1 MLARAGDSAARGL
14 AVRPLTEGRCCS
26 QGSSRSGLLDRM
38 VVPTGG
44 GRGVQAYAMSDKDA
58 CAVLLVQVA
67 VDTSAASSMLA
78 CTMYM
83 QPVMRDE
90 NESTT
95 VLSRRARL
103 FSLIKHKV
111 EGLGYFSVRCGAS
124 SCTLGSGPRLAI
136 SHRRDH
142 LTEESRQRRRPA
154 ELFSDRREQHAADD
168 DHDYRLL
175 FCPPPPPAR
184 RAPSRSPSPP
194 PLAAATALAHQPAAR
209 SHRRPLARP
218 LCKTYR
224 SCPHCS
230 TAPHARS
237 RPRHV
242 ASTQALSILIPHH
255 DGSACKTGVAALPP
269 VCSLGTCGQTDVHP
283 QHSCTKDHGT
293 SSMAGTP
300 PVPLP
305 QQGMLMPPAVAA
317 IREDAAR
324 DGPHRT
330 HMERTISMDIR
341 EEREDL
347 KKAVEQSMNAML
359 ELDLENKVR
368 WVSPSWQDLTG
379 HPAGSL
385 VGKPISEALLD
396 NSTVF
401 ADCVEAIRKDD
412 SKSRII
418 RFNVRLPESFWTSQV
433 AAQQNEALE
442 SIQPLDGEAT
452 QSAHLEQRNEDN
464 KNTIELGVQTEVAVD
479 DASPPQDLL
488 DVKPLAVELEAQGM
502 LVYDRSTGEESHTM
516 WMIKPVVSR
525 EITIDLPD
533 VLVESLGIGAEILAN
548 YLTLL
553 ADVGVNDPGS
563 HPPPMPVLCR
573 LCERQITPWWFE
585 KHTELCSQEHHAE
598 MEVQM
603 AQEALNEQRGAIVK
617 VLDSLESQA
626 RARSNSSEEGS
637 PVPAVPAEY
646 KGLVIGSLSNPSSN
660 PSSGRASPAV
670 QSSSRS
676 RDSSSSGFGHSRA
689 RSFAVRRPLARIVE
703 LVMDL
708 CDTVM
713 EISTPAIKDSKNYA
727 LGEMRTLSPQSEG
740 RIQQV
745 LQWQSPSAQTLEN
758 ESGLAM
764 LCEDTSHLA
773 RAKVEAVFRHRQIL
787 EYSERI
793 RIEYDVLVQE
803 CIEAAMEKAARI
815 AAGELSDSSEDS
827 ENFQG
832 HGPFELDQPRAV
844 PAQSQEPASVFQSE
858 TSSMTSSYSRP
869 PQTSAMAMALRNTSD
884 PSLARRPSSAGSSRA
899 SSPHGGTMT
908 PKSHGT
914 QSVTEPYNFHKR
926 GSIALESDTG
936 AESDGSV
943 RSSLA
948 SGSYRRSDSPGAD
961 LSLSRIASQRSR
973 ERKRKS
979 LVLPSLAAS
988 SRHQSPAR
996 VAPGPSSPLRMSRP
1010 RMSSTADSV
1019 PSPITSPV
1027 LTTSEFTSPIIRAQH
1042 QHHRR
1047 QSSAAM
1053 SDALGRP
1060 SSPRLPGVSTLPQP
1074 RAVQTSIKDF
1084 EIIKPISKGAFG
1096 SVYLAKKKSTGDYY
1110 AIKVLKK
1117 GDMVAKNQV
1126 TNVKAE
1132 RAIMMWQGESDFVAK
1147 LYWTFSSKDYLYLVM
1162 EYLNGGD
1169 CASLIKVLGALPED
1183 WTVKYMAEVVL
1194 CVQHLHA
1201 RQIIHRD
1208 LKPDNLLIESKGHLK
1223 LTDFGLSR
1231 MGMIGRQKRVQNA
1244 KPGDAPPDLL
1254 KQGPFKRAPSV
1265 TSSRSTSFDFH
1276 AGNGSPGH
1284 TPALTPYP
1292 EMSQPSYF
1300 SLNREPSRE
1309 PSRRTSGQRSDS
1321 GDSEALS
1328 SMFRRFSVADG
1339 RSPIEEEAADEE
1351 AAESPDPYSLQPVP
1365 SHQSQRVETPPQ
1377 QATMPPPMMALFDPQ
1392 DSSRRFVGTPDY
1404 LAPETIDGS
1413 GQDEMSDWWSLGCI
1427 IFECLYGRPP
1437 FNAESPEEVFKNIL
1451 ARNIQWPEDEDED
1464 FASEE
1469 AKDLINK
1476 LICLDPKERLGSNK
1490 DDKYPSGGDEI
1501 KAHPWFSEINWDTL
1515 RDDEASFIP
1524 AAENPEDTE
1533 YFDARGATMQDF
1545 AAEFEDQTTSPSQT
1559 PGADYPDR
1567 PHDALSR
1574 VRTQVNAVKR
1584 NLMPLHIPP
1593 HVRDHRAR
1601 RLSEP
1606 TVTDDFGAFQFKN
1619 LPVLE
1624 KANKDVIQKLRA
1636 DAMQAQAKAASGGG
1650 VSSPAVT
1657 SPSPAPSLDS
1667 SPIAPGP
1674 LKRTLSSN
1682 KGRSQSPSLLNHA
1695 SASPSRASQPSSP
1708 LLLSFS
1714 AGQNHE
1720 RRKTSSGSSSY
1731 SHLQPNNTSLQ
1742 PGSFFEQQGPP
1753 RLPIAF
1759 KTSGTPSPIKVN
1771 KSGSSQ
1777 ISQELARQRQSS
1789 ASSPRQRSHTIGS
1802 QDGDLLPELMPSHHK
1817 RRSGVFNVSP
1827 SSSDNED
1834 SRQNA
1839 LLRVQRRRQSLRRSS
1854 QVSLGDGPSFRT
1866 LDVLVCEDHPVS
1878 RLVMERLLEK
1888 LRCRTITVT
1897 NGRDALRYA
1906 SSDIKY
1912 DIIMMEYKLPHING
1926 ADVARMIRDTKIAN
1940 SHTPIVAVT
1949 GYLKEL
1955 QAPHHFDALVE
1966 KPPTREK
1973 LEEVMGR
1980 LCQWKVAPEGW
1991 RPSQSHGQ
1999 TIPLSQLRPT
2009 PQSASLDACS
2019 PTSTNVSSTK
2029 DGSSGTTASTAWTTF
2044 SERENSIGSQSS
2056 IGSRVDSIP
2065 RIISRQ
2071 PTLEYTES
2079 DLERNFGGLGISNNK
2094 DGRDDVITAEPE
2106 EKASPSP
2113 PPPATLSHQMSA
2125 PAVLETAI
2133 EEPEDAE
2140 PRKQPSMESIE
2151 AKKRSLEKVRHESAA
2166 ESGDDEDEE
2175 LGHSSV
2181 SSSNVRYRSPARQRK
2196 EKRASRLGIEMM
2208 RTNSQGSVISNEDIA
2223 ALKES
2228 SARAAES
2235 GVEEAGTIKEE
2246 DHEHYHDIQFGTA
2259 SATEVER
2266 AGHLTPPVVFPQAP
2280 GHKSAIVIQEPPED
2294 ERKLATPKR
2303 EDDEEDRDITPRPA
2317 TLTPTSGGGSG
2328 EIDPDPTPRGASS
2341 PSKR

>member
-1 MLARAGDSAARGL
+1 MARREWWCVLRPWRPGVAGG
-14 AVRPLTEGRCCS
+14 CK
-26 QGSSRSGLLDRM
+26 
-38 VVPTGG
+38 
-44 GRGVQAYAMSDKDA
+44 SDKGA
-58 CAVLLVQVA
+58 CAPMGFVVHVA
-67 VDTSAASSMLA
+67 PVATDKLYMHAA
-78 CTMYM
+78 
-83 QPVMRDE
+83 MRDE
-90 NESTT
+90 KKDKQSHGIE
-95 VLSRRARL
+95 SRRTKRWARVVKL
-103 FSLIKHKV
+103 LV
-111 EGLGYFSVRCGAS
+111 TPR
-124 SCTLGSGPRLAI
+124 GSGRF
-136 SHRRDH
+136 H
-142 LTEESRQRRRPA
+142 LLRAPDGIPS
-154 ELFSDRREQHAADD
+154 
-168 DHDYRLL
+168 
-175 FCPPPPPAR
+175 PPPPALQHWRPAAKFIPHLTPDEESPCNSPHISQR
-184 RAPSRSPSPP
+184 RDPPCTSPP
-194 PLAAATALAHQPAAR
+194 ASTLLAPATATATAR
-209 SHRRPLARP
+209 SHCRSLNHP
-218 LCKTYR
+218 LCDKTT
-224 SCPHCS
+224 CS
-230 TAPHARS
+230 DQPRARS
-237 RPRHV
+237 RPRFS
-242 ASTQALSILIPHH
+242 ASSHEESSILIAHH
-255 DGSACKTGVAALPP
+255 DGSACTTGVAALPS
-269 VCSLGTCGQTDVHP
+269 VCSSGTCGQTDQNTP
-283 QHSCTKDHGT
+283 NSCTKDHGIQ
-293 SSMAGTP
+293 SMAGTP
-300 PVPLP
+300 PVP

-385 VGKPISEALLD
+385 VGKPISNVLLD
-396 NSTVF
+396 NPTVF

-418 RFNVRLPESFWTSQV
+418 RFNVKLPENFWNPQALANQDGDEEISQPM
-433 AAQQNEALE
+433 ADGATGSTNPE
-442 SIQPLDGEAT
+442 QPDDKDKG
-452 QSAHLEQRNEDN
+452 S
-464 KNTIELGVQTEVAVD
+464 IELGVQSESATED
-479 DASPPQDLL
+479 TSPPQERPL
-488 DVKPLAVELEAQGM
+488 DCKPLAVELEAQGM
-502 LVYDRSTGEESHTM
+502 LVYDRSTGAESHTM

-525 EITIDLPD
+525 EITIDLPA

-553 ADVGVNDPGS
+553 ADVGVHDPGN

-617 VLDSLESQA
+617 VLDSLETQA
-626 RARSNSSEEGS
+626 RARNTASEEGLPS
-637 PVPAVPAEY
+637 PAIPAEY
-646 KGLVIGSLSNPSSN
+646 KGMPIGAMSTPSSS

-676 RDSSSSGFGHSRA
+676 RDSSSNGFGHSRA

-713 EISTPAIKDSKNYA
+713 EISTPAIKDTKNFA
-727 LGEMRTLSPQSEG
+727 PGEMRTLSPQSEG

-793 RIEYDVLVQE
+793 RIEYDILVQE

-815 AAGELSDSSEDS
+815 AAGELSDSSDDS
-827 ENFQG
+827 DNFQG
-832 HGPFELDQPRAV
+832 RGPFELDQPRAI
-844 PAQSQEPASVFQSE
+844 ASGQELLPVFQSE
-858 TSSMTSSYSRP
+858 PSSMASSFSRP

-884 PSLARRPSSAGSSRA
+884 HSLARRPSSAGSSRA
-899 SSPHGGTMT
+899 SSPKAGALT

-914 QSVTEPYNFHKR
+914 QSISEHYNFHQR

-948 SGSYRRSDSPGAD
+948 SSSYRRSDSPGAD
-961 LSLSRIASQRSR
+961 LTLSRIASQRSR

-979 LVLPSLAAS
+979 LVLPSLIAS

-996 VAPGPSSPLRMSRP
+996 VPPGPSSPLRMSRP

-1027 LTTSEFTSPIIRAQH
+1027 LTTSEFTSPVIRAQH
-1042 QHHRR
+1042 HHHRR

-1060 SSPRLPGVSTLPQP
+1060 ASPRLPGVSTLPQP

-1201 RQIIHRD
+1201 RQIVHRD

-1276 AGNGSPGH
+1276 AGNSSPGH
-1284 TPALTPYP
+1284 TPSLTPYP

-1351 AAESPDPYSLQPVP
+1351 AAESPDPYGLQPVP

-1377 QATMPPPMMALFDPQ
+1377 HPAMPPPMMALFDPE

-1437 FNAESPEEVFKNIL
+1437 FNAETPEEVFKNIL

-1501 KAHPWFSEINWDTL
+1501 KAHPWFSEINWETL

-1574 VRTQVNAVKR
+1574 VRNQVNAAVKR

-1636 DAMQAQAKAASGGG
+1636 DAMQAQAK
-1650 VSSPAVT
+1650 T
-1657 SPSPAPSLDS
+1657 SPSAGVLSPALISPSPPSMDS

-1695 SASPSRASQPSSP
+1695 HASASPSRASQPSSP

-1714 AGQNHE
+1714 AGQNNE
-1720 RRKTSSGSSSY
+1720 RRKTSSGSSSH
-1731 SHLQPNNTSLQ
+1731 SHLQPNISLQ
-1742 PGSFFEQQGPP
+1742 PGSFFEQGPP

-1759 KTSGTPSPIKVN
+1759 KASGTPSPIKVN

-1777 ISQELARQRQSS
+1777 ISQELARQRQTSV
-1789 ASSPRQRSHTIGS
+1789 SSPRQRSHTIGS

-1817 RRSGVFNVSP
+1817 RRSGVFNISP

-1906 SSDIKY
+1906 SGDIKY

-1955 QAPHHFDALVE
+1955 QAPHNFDALVE

-1980 LCQWKVAPEGW
+1980 LCQWKAAPEGW
-1991 RPSQSHGQ
+1991 RPSHSHGQ
-1999 TIPLSQLRPT
+1999 TIPLSQLRPA
-2009 PQSASLDACS
+2009 PQYVSLDACS

-2029 DGSSGTTASTAWTTF
+2029 DGSSGTTGSTAWMTL

-2071 PTLEYTES
+2071 PTLEYNES
-2079 DLERNFGGLGISNNK
+2079 DLERNFGGLGISSNSGK
-2094 DGRDDVITAEPE
+2094 DNTTSAEPE

-2113 PPPATLSHQMSA
+2113 PPPATLSHQVSA
-2125 PAVLETAI
+2125 PAAMETPLEV
-2133 EEPEDAE
+2133 PEDAG

-2175 LGHSSV
+2175 LGHSSH

-2228 SARAAES
+2228 SAKAAES

-2246 DHEHYHDIQFGTA
+2246 EHEQDHDIEFGTA

-2266 AGHLTPPVVFPQAP
+2266 SGHLTPPVMFPQAP
-2280 GHKSAIVIQEPPED
+2280 GHKTAILVHQQPEA
-2294 ERKLATPKR
+2294 EHRLATPKR
-2303 EDDEEDRDITPRPA
+2303 DDDEGEEDRDITPRPA
-2317 TLTPTSGGGSG
+2317 TLTTTSGGSG
-2328 EIDPDPTPRGASS
+2328 GELDPDPTPRGASS
-2341 PSKR
+2341 PSRQ

>member
-1 MLARAGDSAARGL
+1 
-14 AVRPLTEGRCCS
+14 
-26 QGSSRSGLLDRM
+26 
-38 VVPTGG
+38 
-44 GRGVQAYAMSDKDA
+44 
-58 CAVLLVQVA
+58 
-67 VDTSAASSMLA
+67 
-78 CTMYM
+78 
-83 QPVMRDE
+83 MRDE
-90 NESTT
+90 NKSTFKSRRWAR
-95 VLSRRARL
+95 LSRKLA
-103 FSLIKHKV
+103 
-111 EGLGYFSVRCGAS
+111 EGL
-124 SCTLGSGPRLAI
+124 LAI
-136 SHRRDH
+136 IIYPATSTPPCSSSGGRPASESDH
-142 LTEESRQRRRPA
+142 LTASSLQQKQQWRRHLAA
-154 ELFSDRREQHAADD
+154 EFSDHDADD
-168 DHDYRLL
+168 ESNCYSLHATSSTQEPTHASLG
-175 FCPPPPPAR
+175 FT
-184 RAPSRSPSPP
+184 
-194 PLAAATALAHQPAAR
+194 PLVAAIAR
-209 SHRRPLARP
+209 SHRGP
-218 LCKTYR
+218 LCKTHR
-224 SCPHCS
+224 SCPHC
-230 TAPHARS
+230 TAPHTRS
-237 RPRHV
+237 RPHHV
-242 ASTQALSILIPHH
+242 ASSQVLSILIPHH
-255 DGSACKTGVAALPP
+255 DGSACQTGVAALPS
-269 VCSLGTCGQTDVHP
+269 VCSFGTCGRTS
-283 QHSCTKDHGT
+283 QHQPDDSTKEHGT

-385 VGKPISEALLD
+385 VGKPISDALLD
-396 NSTVF
+396 NPTVF

-418 RFNVRLPESFWTSQV
+418 RFNVKLPENFWTPQAV
-433 AAQQNEALE
+433 ADQ
-442 SIQPLDGEAT
+442 DGVPERLQLLVDEAT
-452 QSAHLEQRNEDN
+452 DSVAVEQHSDEN
-464 KNTIELGVQTEVAVD
+464 KNSIELGVQSDFPAEDT
-479 DASPPQDLL
+479 SPAQDPEQ

-502 LVYDRSTGEESHTM
+502 LVYDRTTGEESHTM

-525 EITIDLPD
+525 EITIDLPA

-553 ADVGVNDPGS
+553 ADVGVNDPGN

-617 VLDSLESQA
+617 VLDSLETQA
-626 RARSNSSEEGS
+626 RARSNSSDDGS
-637 PVPAVPAEY
+637 STPAVPAEY
-646 KGLVIGSLSNPSSN
+646 KGLVIGPMSNPSSN

-670 QSSSRS
+670 QGSSRS
-676 RDSSSSGFGHSRA
+676 RDSSTSGFGHSRA

-713 EISTPAIKDSKNYA
+713 EISTPAIKDTKNFA
-727 LGEMRTLSPQSEG
+727 PGEMRTLSPQSEG

-758 ESGLAM
+758 ESGLSM
-764 LCEDTSHLA
+764 LCEDTSQLA

-815 AAGELSDSSEDS
+815 VAGELSDSSEDS

-832 HGPFELDQPRAV
+832 HGPFELDQPRAL
-844 PAQSQEPASVFQSE
+844 PSGQEPAPVFQSE
-858 TSSMTSSYSRP
+858 ASSMSSSLSRP

-884 PSLARRPSSAGSSRA
+884 PSLVRRPSSAGSSRA
-899 SSPHGGTMT
+899 SSPHAGAMT

-914 QSVTEPYNFHKR
+914 QSVTESYNFHKR
-926 GSIALESDTG
+926 GSIALESDNG

-948 SGSYRRSDSPGAD
+948 SSSYRRSDSPGAD

-988 SRHQSPAR
+988 SRHHSPAR
-996 VAPGPSSPLRMSRP
+996 VPPGPSSPLRMSRP
-1010 RMSSTADSV
+1010 RMSSTAADSM

-1110 AIKVLKK
+1110 AIKVLRKA
-1117 GDMVAKNQV
+1117 DMVAKNQV

-1201 RQIIHRD
+1201 RQIVHRD

-1231 MGMIGRQKRVQNA
+1231 MGMIGRQKRVLNA

-1276 AGNGSPGH
+1276 AGNGSPSH
-1284 TPALTPYP
+1284 TPSLTPYP
-1292 EMSQPSYF
+1292 DMSQPSYF

-1321 GDSEALS
+1321 GDSEALT

-1351 AAESPDPYSLQPVP
+1351 AAESPDPYGLQPVP
-1365 SHQSQRVETPPQ
+1365 SHQSQRVDTPPQ
-1377 QATMPPPMMALFDPQ
+1377 MAAMPPPMMALFDPQ

-1437 FNAESPEEVFKNIL
+1437 FNAESPEQVFKNIL

-1476 LICLDPKERLGSNK
+1476 LLCLDPKERLGSNK

-1574 VRTQVNAVKR
+1574 VRNQVNAAVKR

-1636 DAMQAQAKAASGGG
+1636 DALQAQAKASTSTG
-1650 VSSPAVT
+1650 VLSPLVA
-1657 SPSPAPSLDS
+1657 SPSAAPSLDS

-1682 KGRSQSPSLLNHA
+1682 KGRSQSPSLLSHA

-1720 RRKTSSGSSSY
+1720 RRKTSSGSSSQ
-1731 SHLQPNNTSLQ
+1731 SALQNNTSLQ
-1742 PGSFFEQQGPP
+1742 PGSFFEQGPP

-1759 KTSGTPSPIKVN
+1759 KASGTPSPIKVN

-1777 ISQELARQRQSS
+1777 ISQELARQRQTS

-1991 RPSQSHGQ
+1991 RPAQSHSQ

-2009 PQSASLDACS
+2009 TTQSASLDACS
-2019 PTSTNVSSTK
+2019 PTSTNVSSSK

-2044 SERENSIGSQSS
+2044 SERENSIGSVSS

-2071 PTLEYTES
+2071 PTLEYNES
-2079 DLERNFGGLGISNNK
+2079 DLERNFGGLGISGNN
-2094 DGRDDVITAEPE
+2094 GSNNTIRAEPE

-2125 PAVLETAI
+2125 PAVLETPV
-2133 EEPEDAE
+2133 EDPEDAE

-2151 AKKRSLEKVRHESAA
+2151 AKRRSLEKVRHESAA

-2175 LGHSSV
+2175 LGHSSH

-2246 DHEHYHDIQFGTA
+2246 EHEQDHEIQFGTA

-2266 AGHLTPPVVFPQAP
+2266 SGHLTPPVVFPKAP
-2280 GHKSAIVIQEPPED
+2280 GHKTAIVIQQQPED
-2294 ERKLATPKR
+2294 ERRLATPKR
-2303 EDDEEDRDITPRPA
+2303 DDEEDDEDRDITPRPA
-2317 TLTPTSGGGSG
+2317 TSTPTSGGSG
-2328 EIDPDPTPRGASS
+2328 GELDPDPTPRGANS
-2341 PSKR
+2341 PSRR

>member
-1 MLARAGDSAARGL
+1 
-14 AVRPLTEGRCCS
+14 
-26 QGSSRSGLLDRM
+26 
-38 VVPTGG
+38 
-44 GRGVQAYAMSDKDA
+44 
-58 CAVLLVQVA
+58 
-67 VDTSAASSMLA
+67 
-78 CTMYM
+78 
-83 QPVMRDE
+83 
-90 NESTT
+90 
-95 VLSRRARL
+95 
-103 FSLIKHKV
+103 
-111 EGLGYFSVRCGAS
+111 
-124 SCTLGSGPRLAI
+124 
-136 SHRRDH
+136 
-142 LTEESRQRRRPA
+142 
-154 ELFSDRREQHAADD
+154 
-168 DHDYRLL
+168 
-175 FCPPPPPAR
+175 
-184 RAPSRSPSPP
+184 
-194 PLAAATALAHQPAAR
+194 
-209 SHRRPLARP
+209 
-218 LCKTYR
+218 
-224 SCPHCS
+224 
-230 TAPHARS
+230 
-237 RPRHV
+237 
-242 ASTQALSILIPHH
+242 
-255 DGSACKTGVAALPP
+255 
-269 VCSLGTCGQTDVHP
+269 
-283 QHSCTKDHGT
+283 
-293 SSMAGTP
+293 MAGTP

-305 QQGMLMPPAVAA
+305 QQGMLMPPAVAQ

-396 NSTVF
+396 NPTVF

-418 RFNVRLPESFWTSQV
+418 RFNVKLPENFWTSQATADQDV
-433 AAQQNEALE
+433 PEIL
-442 SIQPLDGEAT
+442 QPLDNEAT
-452 QSAHLEQRNEDN
+452 GPIATEKHSDEN
-464 KNTIELGVQTEVAVD
+464 KSSIELGVQS
-479 DASPPQDLL
+479 ASPAEDTSPPHDPEQ

-502 LVYDRSTGEESHTM
+502 LVYDRTSGEESHTM

-525 EITIDLPD
+525 EITIDLPA

-553 ADVGVNDPGS
+553 ADVGVHDPGN

-617 VLDSLESQA
+617 VLDSLETQA
-626 RARSNSSEEGS
+626 RARSNSSDDGS
-637 PVPAVPAEY
+637 STPAVPAEY
-646 KGLVIGSLSNPSSN
+646 KGLVIGPMSNPSSN

-670 QSSSRS
+670 QGSSRS

-713 EISTPAIKDSKNYA
+713 EISTPAIKDTKNFA
-727 LGEMRTLSPQSEG
+727 PGEMRTLSPQSEG

-758 ESGLAM
+758 ESGLSM

-832 HGPFELDQPRAV
+832 HGPFELDQPRALA
-844 PAQSQEPASVFQSE
+844 PGQEPAPVLQSE
-858 TSSMTSSYSRP
+858 VSSMSSSLSRP

-884 PSLARRPSSAGSSRA
+884 TSLARRPSSAGSSRA
-899 SSPHGGTMT
+899 SSPHAGAMT

-914 QSVTEPYNFHKR
+914 HSVTEPYNFHKR
-926 GSIALESDTG
+926 GSIALESDNG
-936 AESDGSV
+936 AESDGSI

-996 VAPGPSSPLRMSRP
+996 VPPGPSSPLRMSRP
-1010 RMSSTADSV
+1010 RMSSTAADSL

-1201 RQIIHRD
+1201 RQIVHRD

-1231 MGMIGRQKRVQNA
+1231 MGMIGRQKRVLNA

-1284 TPALTPYP
+1284 TPSLTPYP

-1351 AAESPDPYSLQPVP
+1351 AAESPDPYGLQPVP
-1365 SHQSQRVETPPQ
+1365 SHQSQRVDTPPQ
-1377 QATMPPPMMALFDPQ
+1377 ITAMPPPMMALFDPQ

-1501 KAHPWFSEINWDTL
+1501 KAHPWFSEINWETL

-1574 VRTQVNAVKR
+1574 VRNQVNAAVKR

-1636 DAMQAQAKAASGGG
+1636 DALQAQAKASTSTG
-1650 VSSPAVT
+1650 VLSPAVT

-1720 RRKTSSGSSSY
+1720 RRKTSSGSSSH
-1731 SHLQPNNTSLQ
+1731 SHLQANNTSLQ
-1742 PGSFFEQQGPP
+1742 PGSFFEQGPP

-1759 KTSGTPSPIKVN
+1759 KASGTPSPIKVN

-1777 ISQELARQRQSS
+1777 ISQELARQRQTS

-1991 RPSQSHGQ
+1991 RPAQSHGQ

-2009 PQSASLDACS
+2009 TQSASLDACS
-2019 PTSTNVSSTK
+2019 PTSTNVSSSK
-2029 DGSSGTTASTAWTTF
+2029 DGSGTTASTAWTTF
-2044 SERENSIGSQSS
+2044 SERENSIGSVSS

-2071 PTLEYTES
+2071 PTLEYNES
-2079 DLERNFGGLGISNNK
+2079 DLERNFGGLGISSNN
-2094 DGRDDVITAEPE
+2094 GSSNTITAEPE

-2113 PPPATLSHQMSA
+2113 PPPATLTHQMSA
-2125 PAVLETAI
+2125 PAVLETPA
-2133 EEPEDAE
+2133 EDPEDAE

-2151 AKKRSLEKVRHESAA
+2151 AKRRSLEKVRHESAA

-2175 LGHSSV
+2175 LGHSSH

-2246 DHEHYHDIQFGTA
+2246 EHEHEHENHFSTA

-2266 AGHLTPPVVFPQAP
+2266 SGHLTPPVVFPKAP
-2280 GHKSAIVIQEPPED
+2280 GHKSAIVIQQQPED
-2294 ERKLATPKR
+2294 DRRLATPKR
-2303 EDDEEDRDITPRPA
+2303 DDEEDEEDRDITPRPA
-2317 TLTPTSGGGSG
+2317 TLTPTNDGSGG
-2328 EIDPDPTPRGASS
+2328 ELDPDPTPRGANS
-2341 PSKR
+2341 PSRR

>member
-1 MLARAGDSAARGL
+1 MADADCLSCSSSQHCYHHQHYHSTTTERRLAFFPGHEHNITAPTIISPPPATHAAPLCREPRRRLPAPPACRRLFNRAARSLARLHPPSALRARSLCKTSGL
-14 AVRPLTEGRCCS
+14 ARTAAPLPRH
-26 QGSSRSGLLDRM
+26 
-38 VVPTGG
+38 
-44 GRGVQAYAMSDKDA
+44 
-58 CAVLLVQVA
+58 
-67 VDTSAASSMLA
+67 TS
-78 CTMYM
+78 
-83 QPVMRDE
+83 
-90 NESTT
+90 
-95 VLSRRARL
+95 
-103 FSLIKHKV
+103 
-111 EGLGYFSVRCGAS
+111 
-124 SCTLGSGPRLAI
+124 
-136 SHRRDH
+136 
-142 LTEESRQRRRPA
+142 
-154 ELFSDRREQHAADD
+154 
-168 DHDYRLL
+168 
-175 FCPPPPPAR
+175 PPPPP
-184 RAPSRSPSPP
+184 P
-194 PLAAATALAHQPAAR
+194 QP
-209 SHRRPLARP
+209 
-218 LCKTYR
+218 T
-224 SCPHCS
+224 
-230 TAPHARS
+230 
-237 RPRHV
+237 
-242 ASTQALSILIPHH
+242 SILIPHH
-255 DGSACKTGVAALPP
+255 DGSVCQKGVAPLPLVCSSGTCRHTDNPHSWNPPQDRPLNDHQLPAAMLDAPP
-269 VCSLGTCGQTDVHP
+269 VLSQE
-283 QHSCTKDHGT
+283 
-293 SSMAGTP
+293 
-300 PVPLP
+300 
-305 QQGMLMPPAVAA
+305 QGMLVPPAVAA
-317 IREDAAR
+317 IKEDAAR
-324 DGPHRT
+324 QGAHRT

-341 EEREDL
+341 DERDDL
-347 KKAVEQSMNAML
+347 KKAAEQSMNAML
-359 ELDLENKVR
+359 ELDLEGKVR

-379 HPAGSL
+379 HPAASL
-385 VGKPISEALLD
+385 IGKPISESLL
-396 NSTVF
+396 NNPTIF
-401 ADCVEAIRKDD
+401 ADCVDAIRQDD
-412 SKSRII
+412 SKSKII
-418 RFNVRLPESFWTSQV
+418 RFAVKLPDNFWGQQAPESGEEELSK
-433 AAQQNEALE
+433 LE
-442 SIQPLDGEAT
+442 TLDE
-452 QSAHLEQRNEDN
+452 
-464 KNTIELGVQTEVAVD
+464 
-479 DASPPQDLL
+479 ASPDANKFEDDDKDSAFAQPDEDVEEKKDKEITSPDDKQDEPQND
-488 DVKPLAVELEAQGM
+488 KPLAVDLEAQGM
-502 LVYDRSTGEESHTM
+502 LVYDRTTGEESHTM

-525 EITIDLPD
+525 EITIDLPP
-533 VLVESLGIGAEILAN
+533 VLVDSLGVGAEILAN

-553 ADVGVNDPGS
+553 ADVGVHDPGN
-563 HPPPMPVLCR
+563 HPPPMPILCR

-603 AQEALNEQRGAIVK
+603 AQESLNEQRGAIVK
-617 VLDSLESQA
+617 VLDALEAQA
-626 RARSNSSEEGS
+626 RAKSEASSDDGS
-637 PVPAVPAEY
+637 STPLTPAEY
-646 KGLVIGSLSNPSSN
+646 KGMPIGPTSTPTSN

-670 QSSSRS
+670 RSSSRS
-676 RDSSSSGFGHSRA
+676 RESSSSGFGHSRA

-713 EISTPAIKDSKNYA
+713 EISTPAIKDTKNYA
-727 LGEMRTLSPQSEG
+727 PGEMRTLSPQSEG

-745 LQWQSPSAQTLEN
+745 LQWHSPSASSLEN
-758 ESGLAM
+758 EQGLSL
-764 LCEDTSHLA
+764 LCEDTSNFA
-773 RAKVEAVFRHRQIL
+773 RAKVDAVFRHRQIL

-815 AAGELSDSSEDS
+815 AAGELSDSSESTDS
-827 ENFQG
+827 FQD
-832 HGPFELDQPRAV
+832 PMPEPVPMQIIQQPQGTS
-844 PAQSQEPASVFQSE
+844 PDPEPVSEFQSE
-858 TSSMTSSYSRP
+858 NSSMSSSYPRP
-869 PQTSAMAMALRNTSD
+869 PSASAMAMALRNTSD
-884 PSLARRPSSAGSSRA
+884 PSIARRMSSAGSSRA
-899 SSPHGGTMT
+899 SSPQAGAIT
-908 PKSHGT
+908 PKSHGGT
-914 QSVTEPYNFHKR
+914 QSVSEQQPYHFRKR

-936 AESDGSV
+936 AESDGSM

-961 LSLSRIASQRSR
+961 LSLSRIASHRSR

-979 LVLPSLAAS
+979 LVLPSLSAS

-996 VAPGPSSPLRMSRP
+996 VPPGPSSPLRMSRP

-1027 LTTSEFTSPIIRAQH
+1027 LTTSEFTSPVIRAQH
-1042 QHHRR
+1042 THHRR
-1047 QSSAAM
+1047 QSSAAL
-1053 SDALGRP
+1053 SDVLGRP
-1060 SSPRLPGVSTLPQP
+1060 SSPRLSGVSTLPQP

-1183 WTVKYMAEVVL
+1183 WTQKYMAEVVL

-1201 RQIIHRD
+1201 RQIVHRD

-1231 MGMIGRQKRVQNA
+1231 MGMIGRQKRVLNA
-1244 KPGDAPPDLL
+1244 KPGDVPPDLL

-1276 AGNGSPGH
+1276 AGNNSPGQ

-1292 EMSQPSYF
+1292 ELSQPSYF

-1309 PSRRTSGQRSDS
+1309 PSRRTSGHRSDS

-1328 SMFRRFSVADG
+1328 AMFRRFSVADG

-1351 AAESPDPYSLQPVP
+1351 ATESPDPYGLQPVP
-1365 SHQSQRVETPPQ
+1365 SQSGRVETPPQ
-1377 QATMPPPMMALFDPQ
+1377 QAAMPPPMMALFDPQ

-1437 FNAESPEEVFKNIL
+1437 FNADTPEEVFKNIL

-1515 RDDEASFIP
+1515 RDDEAAFIP

-1533 YFDARGATMQDF
+1533 YFDARGATMQNF
-1545 AAEFEDQTTSPSQT
+1545 AEEFEDQASSPSQT

-1574 VRTQVNAVKR
+1574 VRSQVNAAVKR

-1606 TVTDDFGAFQFKN
+1606 AVTDDFGAFQFKN

-1636 DAMQAQAKAASGGG
+1636 DAMQAQAKTAAGGG
-1650 VSSPAVT
+1650 VSSPVAV
-1657 SPSPAPSLDS
+1657 SPSPAPSVES
-1667 SPIAPGP
+1667 SPVAPGP

-1682 KGRSQSPSLLNHA
+1682 KGRSQSPSLLSHTN
-1695 SASPSRASQPSSP
+1695 SSPSRGSQPSSP
-1708 LLLSFS
+1708 LLVSFS

-1720 RRKTSSGSSSY
+1720 RRKTSSGTSSFA
-1731 SHLQPNNTSLQ
+1731 HQQGPGSLQ
-1742 PGSFFEQQGPP
+1742 PGNFFEQGPP
-1753 RLPIAF
+1753 RLPAAF
-1759 KTSGTPSPIKVN
+1759 KTSSTPSPVKVN
-1771 KSGSSQ
+1771 KSGASQ
-1777 ISQELARQRQSS
+1777 ISQELARQRQTS

-1802 QDGDLLPELMPSHHK
+1802 QDGDLLPELVPSHHK

-1912 DIIMMEYKLPHING
+1912 DIIMMEYKLPQVNG
-1926 ADVARMIRDTKIAN
+1926 TDVARMIRDTKIAN

-1991 RPSQSHGQ
+1991 RPSTSQGQ
-1999 TIPLSQLRPT
+1999 AIPLSHLRQS
-2009 PQSASLDACS
+2009 PQSASLPASLDACS
-2019 PTSTNVSSTK
+2019 PTSTNVSSNK
-2029 DGSSGTTASTAWTTF
+2029 DGTASTAWTTF

-2071 PTLEYTES
+2071 PTFEYTDS
-2079 DLERNFGGLGISNNK
+2079 DLERNFGGLGISNNN
-2094 DGRDDVITAEPE
+2094 GLTAEPE
-2106 EKASPSP
+2106 QKGSLSP
-2113 PPPATLSHQMSA
+2113 PPPELSHQVSA
-2125 PAVLETAI
+2125 PAALETPAG
-2133 EEPEDAE
+2133 EPEDTAE
-2140 PRKQPSMESIE
+2140 PRKQPSLEAIE
-2151 AKKRSLEKVRHESAA
+2151 AKRKSLEKVRLEKESAA

-2175 LGHSSV
+2175 LGHSSG
-2181 SSSNVRYRSPARQRK
+2181 SSSRVRYHSPARQRK

-2228 SARAAES
+2228 SARAAEG

-2246 DHEHYHDIQFGTA
+2246 EHENGEHPSDSLDLDLSSA
-2259 SATEVER
+2259 SQVER
-2266 AGHLTPPVVFPQAP
+2266 TGHLTPPVVFPRAP
-2280 GHKSAIVIQEPPED
+2280 GHASADIVVQDGEGEGTADEEPGV
-2294 ERKLATPKR
+2294 ERKQIGTPTGGQEK
-2303 EDDEEDRDITPRPA
+2303 ENADLDVTPRPPLP
-2317 TLTPTSGGGSG
+2317 LTPTGGGGIGG
-2328 EIDPDPTPRGASS
+2328 EADPDPTPRGASS
-2341 PSKR
+2341 PSRVS

>member
-1 MLARAGDSAARGL
+1 MA
-14 AVRPLTEGRCCS
+14 
-26 QGSSRSGLLDRM
+26 
-38 VVPTGG
+38 
-44 GRGVQAYAMSDKDA
+44 DA
-58 CAVLLVQVA
+58 
-67 VDTSAASSMLA
+67 
-78 CTMYM
+78 
-83 QPVMRDE
+83 
-90 NESTT
+90 
-95 VLSRRARL
+95 
-103 FSLIKHKV
+103 
-111 EGLGYFSVRCGAS
+111 
-124 SCTLGSGPRLAI
+124 
-136 SHRRDH
+136 
-142 LTEESRQRRRPA
+142 
-154 ELFSDRREQHAADD
+154 
-168 DHDYRLL
+168 
-175 FCPPPPPAR
+175 PPPPG
-184 RAPSRSPSPP
+184 
-194 PLAAATALAHQPAAR
+194 QP
-209 SHRRPLARP
+209 
-218 LCKTYR
+218 
-224 SCPHCS
+224 
-230 TAPHARS
+230 
-237 RPRHV
+237 
-242 ASTQALSILIPHH
+242 
-255 DGSACKTGVAALPP
+255 
-269 VCSLGTCGQTDVHP
+269 
-283 QHSCTKDHGT
+283 
-293 SSMAGTP
+293 
-300 PVPLP
+300 
-305 QQGMLMPPAVAA
+305 QGMLVPPAVAA
-317 IREDAAR
+317 IKEDAAR
-324 DGPHRT
+324 EGPQRT

-347 KKAVEQSMNAML
+347 KKAAEQSMNAML
-359 ELDLENKVR
+359 ELDLEGKVR
-368 WVSPSWQDLTG
+368 WISPSWQELTG
-379 HPAGSL
+379 HPATSL

-396 NSTVF
+396 NPTAF
-401 ADCVEAIRKDD
+401 ADCTDAIRQDD
-412 SKSRII
+412 SKSKIL
-418 RFNVRLPESFWTSQV
+418 RFAVRLPEHSWNEQGPEGEDDVPAISEPTGETPSEPTVPPTTGEQPETG
-433 AAQQNEALE
+433 EALNKDE
-442 SIQPLDGEAT
+442 SHDEEAKSSREQE
-452 QSAHLEQRNEDN
+452 QSQGPHL
-464 KNTIELGVQTEVAVD
+464 VH
-479 DASPPQDLL
+479 
-488 DVKPLAVELEAQGM
+488 LEAQGM

-525 EITIDLPD
+525 EITIDLPP
-533 VLVESLGIGAEILAN
+533 VLVDSLGVGAEILAS

-553 ADVGVNDPGS
+553 ADVGVHDPGN
-563 HPPPMPVLCR
+563 HPPPMPILCR

-603 AQEALNEQRGAIVK
+603 AQESLNEQRGAIVK
-617 VLDSLESQA
+617 VLDALEAQS
-626 RARSNSSEEGS
+626 RAKSATSDEGS
-637 PVPAVPAEY
+637 PAPYPTAEY
-646 KGLVIGSLSNPSSN
+646 KGMPIGPTSTPSSN
-660 PSSGRASPAV
+660 MSSGRASPAV

-676 RDSSSSGFGHSRA
+676 RDSSTTGFGHHRA

-713 EISTPAIKDSKNYA
+713 EISTPAIKDTKNWA
-727 LGEMRTLSPQSEG
+727 PGEMRTLSPQSEG

-745 LQWQSPSAQTLEN
+745 LQWQSPSATSLEN
-758 ESGLAM
+758 EQGLAL
-764 LCEDTSHLA
+764 LCEETSHLA
-773 RAKVEAVFRHRQIL
+773 RSKVDAVFRHRQIL

-815 AAGELSDSSEDS
+815 AAGELSDSSESSANYD
-827 ENFQG
+827 EPEHAQAPHQQG
-832 HGPFELDQPRAV
+832 HPLEQEQV
-844 PAQSQEPASVFQSE
+844 PDGQSE
-858 TSSMTSSYSRP
+858 VSSMSSSYPRP
-869 PQTSAMAMALRNTSD
+869 PSTSAMAMAMRNSPD
-884 PSLARRPSSAGSSRA
+884 LHVGRKVSSAGSSRA
-899 SSPHGGTMT
+899 SSPQAGATT
-908 PKSHGT
+908 PKSHGGT
-914 QSVTEPYNFHKR
+914 QSVSESYHFHKR
-926 GSIALESDTG
+926 GSIAMESDTG

-948 SGSYRRSDSPGAD
+948 SSSYRRSDSPGAD
-961 LSLSRIASQRSR
+961 LSLSRIASHRSR

-979 LVLPSLAAS
+979 LVLPSLSAS
-988 SRHQSPAR
+988 SRHHSPAR
-996 VAPGPSSPLRMSRP
+996 VPPGPSSPLRMSRP

-1027 LTTSEFTSPIIRAQH
+1027 LTTSEFTSPVIRAQQTYH
-1042 QHHRR
+1042 HHRR
-1047 QSSAAM
+1047 QSSAAL
-1053 SDALGRP
+1053 SDAMGRP
-1060 SSPRLPGVSTLPQP
+1060 SSPRLSGVSTQPQP

-1183 WTVKYMAEVVL
+1183 WTQKYMAEVVL

-1201 RQIIHRD
+1201 RQIVHRD
-1208 LKPDNLLIESKGHLK
+1208 LKPDNLLIDAKGHLK

-1244 KPGDAPPDLL
+1244 KPGDVAPDLL

-1276 AGNGSPGH
+1276 AGNNSPGQ

-1292 EMSQPSYF
+1292 ELSQPSYF
-1300 SLNREPSRE
+1300 SLNREPSHE

-1328 SMFRRFSVADG
+1328 AMFRRFSVADG
-1339 RSPIEEEAADEE
+1339 RSPIEEEVADED
-1351 AAESPDPYSLQPVP
+1351 ATESPDPYGLQPVP
-1365 SHQSQRVETPPQ
+1365 SHSGRVETPPQ
-1377 QATMPPPMMALFDPQ
+1377 QSVMPPPMMALFDPQ

-1404 LAPETIDGS
+1404 LAPETINGS

-1437 FNAESPEEVFKNIL
+1437 FNADTPDEVFKNIL

-1464 FASEE
+1464 FASPV

-1490 DDKYPSGGDEI
+1490 EDRYPSGGDEI
-1501 KAHPWFSEINWDTL
+1501 KDHPWFSEINWDTL
-1515 RDDEASFIP
+1515 RDDEAAFIP
-1524 AAENPEDTE
+1524 MAENPEDTE
-1533 YFDARGATMQDF
+1533 YFDARGATMQNF
-1545 AAEFEDQTTSPSQT
+1545 AAEFEDQASSPSQT

-1574 VRTQVNAVKR
+1574 VRSQVNAAVKR

-1606 TVTDDFGAFQFKN
+1606 AVTDDFGAFQFKN

-1636 DAMQAQAKAASGGG
+1636 DAMQAQAKTAQGQG
-1650 VSSPAVT
+1650 VSSPAVA
-1657 SPSPAPSLDS
+1657 SPSPAPSLES

-1682 KGRSQSPSLLNHA
+1682 KGHTRSQSPSLLSHTN
-1695 SASPSRASQPSSP
+1695 SSPSRASQPSSP
-1708 LLLSFS
+1708 LLVSFS

-1720 RRKTSSGSSSY
+1720 RRKTSSGSSSF
-1731 SHLQPNNTSLQ
+1731 SHGQNPTSSLQ
-1742 PGSFFEQQGPP
+1742 PGNFFEQGPP
-1753 RLPIAF
+1753 RLPAAF
-1759 KTSGTPSPIKVN
+1759 KTSSAPSPIKVN
-1771 KSGSSQ
+1771 KSGASQ
-1777 ISQELARQRQSS
+1777 ISQELARQRQTSG
-1789 ASSPRQRSHTIGS
+1789 SSPRQRSHTIGS

-1854 QVSLGDGPSFRT
+1854 QVSLGDGPTFRT

-1912 DIIMMEYKLPHING
+1912 DIIMMEYKLPQVNG

-1949 GYLKEL
+1949 GYLKDL

-1980 LCQWKVAPEGW
+1980 LCQWKAAPEGW
-1991 RPSQSHGQ
+1991 RPPPSQGQ
-1999 TIPLSQLRPT
+1999 GIPLSQFRPA
-2009 PQSASLDACS
+2009 PQSGSLDACS
-2019 PTSTNVSSTK
+2019 PTSTNVSSNK
-2029 DGSSGTTASTAWTTF
+2029 DGASTTWTTF

-2071 PTLEYTES
+2071 PTFEYTDS
-2079 DLERNFGGLGISNNK
+2079 DLERNFGGLGISGNS
-2094 DGRDDVITAEPE
+2094 GSLSAEPE
-2106 EKASPSP
+2106 QKAALSP
-2113 PPPATLSHQMSA
+2113 PPTLSQQISA
-2125 PAVLETAI
+2125 PAALETAGD
-2133 EEPEDAE
+2133 EAEDTA
-2140 PRKQPSMESIE
+2140 PRKQLSNEEIE
-2151 AKKRSLEKVRHESAA
+2151 AKRRSVERLRHESAA

-2175 LGHSSV
+2175 LGHSSH

-2228 SARAAES
+2228 SARAAEG

-2246 DHEHYHDIQFGTA
+2246 EHELDAGNL
-2259 SATEVER
+2259 SAAEVEQT
-2266 AGHLTPPVVFPQAP
+2266 GHLTPPVVFPPAP
-2280 GHKSAIVIQEPPED
+2280 GDKTAIVVEESSPKSGD
-2294 ERKLATPKR
+2294 EKGKLG
-2303 EDDEEDRDITPRPA
+2303 
-2317 TLTPTSGGGSG
+2317 TPTSGQSKGDLDVTPRPLAQTPTSAGGGSG
-2328 EIDPDPTPRGASS
+2328 GELDPDPTPRGASS
-2341 PSKR
+2341 PSKD

>member
-1 MLARAGDSAARGL
+1 M
-14 AVRPLTEGRCCS
+14 P
-26 QGSSRSGLLDRM
+26 
-38 VVPTGG
+38 
-44 GRGVQAYAMSDKDA
+44 
-58 CAVLLVQVA
+58 
-67 VDTSAASSMLA
+67 
-78 CTMYM
+78 
-83 QPVMRDE
+83 
-90 NESTT
+90 
-95 VLSRRARL
+95 
-103 FSLIKHKV
+103 
-111 EGLGYFSVRCGAS
+111 
-124 SCTLGSGPRLAI
+124 
-136 SHRRDH
+136 
-142 LTEESRQRRRPA
+142 
-154 ELFSDRREQHAADD
+154 
-168 DHDYRLL
+168 
-175 FCPPPPPAR
+175 
-184 RAPSRSPSPP
+184 
-194 PLAAATALAHQPAAR
+194 
-209 SHRRPLARP
+209 
-218 LCKTYR
+218 
-224 SCPHCS
+224 
-230 TAPHARS
+230 
-237 RPRHV
+237 
-242 ASTQALSILIPHH
+242 
-255 DGSACKTGVAALPP
+255 
-269 VCSLGTCGQTDVHP
+269 
-283 QHSCTKDHGT
+283 
-293 SSMAGTP
+293 GTP
-300 PVPLP
+300 PVAPLP

-330 HMERTISMDIR
+330 NMERTISMDIR

-385 VGKPISEALLD
+385 VGKPISEALVD
-396 NSTVF
+396 NPTVF

-418 RFNVRLPESFWTSQV
+418 RFNVRLPENFWTSQAA
-433 AAQQNEALE
+433 AAQDEVLE
-442 SIQPLDGEAT
+442 KIQPLVDEAT
-452 QSAHLEQRNEDN
+452 QSVDPEQRSDEN
-464 KNTIELGVQTEVAVD
+464 KKTVELGVQDESMTD
-479 DASPPQDLL
+479 DAIPPQESQDI
-488 DVKPLAVELEAQGM
+488 KPLAVELEAQGM
-502 LVYDRSTGEESHTM
+502 LVYDRSSGEESHTM

-553 ADVGVNDPGS
+553 ADVGVHDPGS

-573 LCERQITPWWFE
+573 LCERQITPGWFE

-626 RARSNSSEEGS
+626 RAKSNSSDDGS

-713 EISTPAIKDSKNYA
+713 EISTPAIKDTKNYA
-727 LGEMRTLSPQSEG
+727 PGEMRTLSPQSEG

-764 LCEDTSHLA
+764 LCEDTSTLA

-815 AAGELSDSSEDS
+815 AAGELSDTSDDS

-832 HGPFELDQPRAV
+832 HGPFELDQPR
-844 PAQSQEPASVFQSE
+844 PASVQAQEPASVFQSE

-899 SSPHGGTMT
+899 SSPRGGTTT

-914 QSVTEPYNFHKR
+914 QSVTEPYHFHKR

-948 SGSYRRSDSPGAD
+948 SSSYRRADSPGAD

-1027 LTTSEFTSPIIRAQH
+1027 LTTSEFTSPVIRAQH

-1047 QSSAAM
+1047 QSSAAL

-1201 RQIIHRD
+1201 RQIVHRD

-1276 AGNGSPGH
+1276 AGNGSPNH

-1300 SLNREPSRE
+1300 SLNRESSRE

-1351 AAESPDPYSLQPVP
+1351 AAESPDPYGLQPVP

-1377 QATMPPPMMALFDPQ
+1377 QTVMPPPMMALFDPQ

-1437 FNAESPEEVFKNIL
+1437 FNADTPEEVFKNIL

-1574 VRTQVNAVKR
+1574 VRTQVNSVKR

-1606 TVTDDFGAFQFKN
+1606 AVTDDFGAFQFKN

-1636 DAMQAQAKAASGGG
+1636 DALQAQAKAASGIS
-1650 VSSPAVT
+1650 VPSSAVT

-1674 LKRTLSSN
+1674 LKRTMSSN

-1695 SASPSRASQPSSP
+1695 SASPNRASQPSSP

-1714 AGQNHE
+1714 TGQNHE
-1720 RRKTSSGSSSY
+1720 RRKTSSGSSSF

-1742 PGSFFEQQGPP
+1742 PGSFFEQQAPP

-1759 KTSGTPSPIKVN
+1759 KTSGTPSPIKVG

-1789 ASSPRQRSHTIGS
+1789 VSSPRQRSHTIGS

-1991 RPSQSHGQ
+1991 RPSHSHGQ
-1999 TIPLSQLRPT
+1999 TIPLSQLRPA
-2009 PQSASLDACS
+2009 PQSASIDACS

-2071 PTLEYTES
+2071 PTLEYNES
-2079 DLERNFGGLGISNNK
+2079 DLERNFGGLGISNNAL
-2094 DGRDDVITAEPE
+2094 TAEPE
-2106 EKASPSP
+2106 DKASPSP
-2113 PPPATLSHQMSA
+2113 PPPATLSHQVSA
-2125 PAVLETAI
+2125 PAALETPL
-2133 EEPEDAE
+2133 EEPEDPQ
-2140 PRKQPSMESIE
+2140 PRKRPSLESIE

-2175 LGHSSV
+2175 LGHSTV

-2228 SARAAES
+2228 SAKAAES

-2246 DHEHYHDIQFGTA
+2246 EHEHDHDVQLSTPSA
-2259 SATEVER
+2259 SEVER
-2266 AGHLTPPVVFPQAP
+2266 TGRLTPPIVFPQEP
-2280 GHKSAIVIQEPPED
+2280 GHMSAIVIQPPSPED
-2294 ERKLATPKR
+2294 ERKLATPR
-2303 EDDEEDRDITPRPA
+2303 QDEEEEEEDRNITPRPA
-2317 TLTPTSGGGSG
+2317 ATLTPPSGGSSG
-2328 EIDPDPTPRGASS
+2328 ELDPDPTPRGASS

>member
-1 MLARAGDSAARGL
+1 
-14 AVRPLTEGRCCS
+14 
-26 QGSSRSGLLDRM
+26 
-38 VVPTGG
+38 
-44 GRGVQAYAMSDKDA
+44 
-58 CAVLLVQVA
+58 
-67 VDTSAASSMLA
+67 
-78 CTMYM
+78 
-83 QPVMRDE
+83 
-90 NESTT
+90 
-95 VLSRRARL
+95 
-103 FSLIKHKV
+103 
-111 EGLGYFSVRCGAS
+111 
-124 SCTLGSGPRLAI
+124 
-136 SHRRDH
+136 
-142 LTEESRQRRRPA
+142 
-154 ELFSDRREQHAADD
+154 
-168 DHDYRLL
+168 
-175 FCPPPPPAR
+175 
-184 RAPSRSPSPP
+184 
-194 PLAAATALAHQPAAR
+194 
-209 SHRRPLARP
+209 
-218 LCKTYR
+218 
-224 SCPHCS
+224 
-230 TAPHARS
+230 
-237 RPRHV
+237 
-242 ASTQALSILIPHH
+242 
-255 DGSACKTGVAALPP
+255 
-269 VCSLGTCGQTDVHP
+269 
-283 QHSCTKDHGT
+283 
-293 SSMAGTP
+293 MAGTP
-300 PVPLP
+300 PALLP

-330 HMERTISMDIR
+330 LMERTISMDIR

-385 VGKPISEALLD
+385 MGKPISEALLD

-418 RFNVRLPESFWTSQV
+418 RFNVKLPENFWTSQIN
-433 AAQQNEALE
+433 AQQNEILE
-442 SIQPLDGEAT
+442 PVQHLADDAADSLDP
-452 QSAHLEQRNEDN
+452 EQHHDEN
-464 KNTIELGVQTEVAVD
+464 KNTIELGVQVE
-479 DASPPQDLL
+479 SPPENTPQDPV
-488 DVKPLAVELEAQGM
+488 DIKPLAVELEAQGM

-617 VLDSLESQA
+617 VLDSLETQA

-637 PVPAVPAEY
+637 PVPAAPAEY
-646 KGLVIGSLSNPSSN
+646 KGFVIGSLSNPSSN

-670 QSSSRS
+670 RSSSRS
-676 RDSSSSGFGHSRA
+676 RESSSNGFGHSRA

-713 EISTPAIKDSKNYA
+713 EISTPAIKDTKNYA
-727 LGEMRTLSPQSEG
+727 PGEMRTLSPQSEG

-815 AAGELSDSSEDS
+815 VAGELSDSSEDP

-832 HGPFELDQPRAV
+832 RGPFELDQ
-844 PAQSQEPASVFQSE
+844 AQATMTQEQEPTSVFQSE
-858 TSSMTSSYSRP
+858 PSSMASSYSRP

-899 SSPHGGTMT
+899 SSPHGGALT

-914 QSVTEPYNFHKR
+914 QSVTEPYHFHKR

-1201 RQIIHRD
+1201 RQIVHRD

-1276 AGNGSPGH
+1276 AGNGSPSH

-1292 EMSQPSYF
+1292 DMSQPSYF

-1351 AAESPDPYSLQPVP
+1351 AAESPDPYGLQPVP

-1377 QATMPPPMMALFDPQ
+1377 VAAMPPPMMALFDPQ

-1501 KAHPWFSEINWDTL
+1501 KAHPWFSEINWETL

-1636 DAMQAQAKAASGGG
+1636 DAMQAQVKGVPSGG
-1650 VSSPAVT
+1650 VSSPAVM

-1667 SPIAPGP
+1667 SPVAPGP

-1771 KSGSSQ
+1771 KTGSSQ

-1854 QVSLGDGPSFRT
+1854 QVNLGDGPSFRT

-1991 RPSQSHGQ
+1991 RPAHSHGQ

-2009 PQSASLDACS
+2009 QGQSASLDACS
-2019 PTSTNVSSTK
+2019 PTSTNVSSNK
-2029 DGSSGTTASTAWTTF
+2029 DGSSGTTSTVWTTF

-2071 PTLEYTES
+2071 PTLEYNES
-2079 DLERNFGGLGISNNK
+2079 DLERNFGGLGISNNNNGK
-2094 DGRDDVITAEPE
+2094 DNAITAEPE

-2113 PPPATLSHQMSA
+2113 PPPATLSHQVSA
-2125 PAVLETAI
+2125 PAVLETAF

-2175 LGHSSV
+2175 LGGH

-2246 DHEHYHDIQFGTA
+2246 EQENENEHDHHFDTA
-2259 SATEVER
+2259 SASEVER

-2280 GHKSAIVIQEPPED
+2280 GHKSAIVIQQPPED
-2294 ERKLATPKR
+2294 GRRLATPKR
-2303 EDDEEDRDITPRPA
+2303 DDEDEEDRDLTPRPA
-2317 TLTPTSGGGSG
+2317 TLTPTSGGSSG
-2328 EIDPDPTPRGASS
+2328 ELDPDPTPRDTSS
-2341 PSKR
+2341 PSRR